1 MSKTFTP
8 PQAVRSAAKRGL
20 EMRRNNGGKG
30 GLDARE
36 ASAQGIGSGVVR
48 AQNLSSG
55 QGISYDTIKRM
66 KAFFDRHEKNKH
78 GPNGKVAWAL
88 WGGDA
93 GRAWANS
100 IIKQEEGGK
109 MDKAMTPH
117 QKQAMQELDGEELT
131 SSVPGHSEEETSSP
145 AVPDRMVQA
154 NPRVLEEGRVEGKG
168 PDGQKV
174 QILGEE
180 HDHVA
185 GISHPAGTLPPVTM
199 RQQAEAGS
207 QGPGRLEGAEEPMG
221 IIALVISRPETHM
234 NSMLSMHKSEW
245 DMPPLAKAGDS
256 ARDALLGYEMHEPRR
271 GEKFV
276 RCKHCASQPVLDQHG
291 EPIHSSKIDKT
302 PVHASTYAAFRG
314 RGGGKCNHCKKPLTH
329 SEAGVVE
336 KSYAEETSVSPHK
349 KASKIAKSLAE
360 FLINDAVGSRRGHI
374 RRSYREKFANPVSV
388 LEANIQKAMR
398 GEVRLSDIGL
408 EQSDLVDAVKAVSGK
423 DLIKSSSGSV
433 MRRRAEDTLAQR
445 VDEPGDLLYVRRV
458 LRNGIGT

>member
-8 PQAVRSAAKRGL
+8 PQSVRSAAKRGL

-30 GLDARE
+30 GLDAKE

-55 QGISYDTIKRM
+55 QGISYDTVKRM

-100 IIKQEEGGK
+100 IIKQEEGGT
-109 MDKAMTPH
+109 MDKAMNPH
-117 QKQAMQELDGEELT
+117 QKQAMAQLDGEELT

-154 NPRVLEEGRVEGKG
+154 NPRVLQQGRVEGKG

-174 QILGEE
+174 QVLGEE

-185 GISHPAGTLPPVTM
+185 GVGHPAGTLPPVTM

-245 DMPPLAKAGDS
+245 DMPSDADLEKGTMSDVAQRPKIRGTVAEVHTLRGQGSVQAASRSGLRTQNVVRQAKGS
-256 ARDALLGYEMHEPRR
+256 GALSEVPRR
-271 GEKFV
+271 GTLADVAPSKKSMHEAQILMEKA
-276 RCKHCASQPVLDQHG
+276 K
-291 EPIHSSKIDKT
+291 
-302 PVHASTYAAFRG
+302 
-314 RGGGKCNHCKKPLTH
+314 H
-329 SEAGVVE
+329 SE
-336 KSYAEETSVSPHK
+336 EETSVPAAK
-349 KASKIAKSLAE
+349 KAGKIAKSLAE
-360 FLINDAVGSRRGHI
+360 FLINDAVGAK
-374 RRSYREKFANPVSV
+374 RSHVRKAYREKFANPVAV
-388 LEANIQKAMR
+388 LEVNIQKALR
-398 GEVRLSDIGL
+398 GEVKLEQIGL
-408 EQSDLVDAVKAVSGK
+408 RREDLLDAVKAVTGK
-423 DLIKSSSGSV
+423 DLIKSNTGNV
-433 MRRRAEDTLAQR
+433 LRRRAEDTLAAR
-445 VDEPGDLLYVRRV
+445 VDEPEDLLYVRQV